1 MWETEMSQERQEMPA
16 EEPKQTAPG
25 GQGPTAERARTGP
38 LGDFIYH
45 QRRAAEEAGEALKAL
60 IPPDFRTH
68 CRTAREEFL
77 QSFKVLIDGVSSTV
91 DTELNK
97 MRSKRAEDSES
108 GGQRPS
114 TTGKT
119 KVRVDVS

>member
-1 MWETEMSQERQEMPA
+1 MWETEMSEERQEMPT
-16 EEPKQTAPG
+16 EESKQT
-25 GQGPTAERARTGP
+25 GQGAQGERASTGP
-38 LGDFIYH
+38 VGDFMYH
-45 QRRAAEEAGEALKAL
+45 QRRAAEEAAEALKAL

-77 QSFKVLIDGVSSTV
+77 QSFKVLVDGVSSTV
-91 DTELNK
+91 DTELNR
-97 MRSKRAEDSES
+97 MRSKRADGSES
-108 GGQRPS
+108 ERPS

>member
-1 MWETEMSQERQEMPA
+1 MWELEMSEERQEMPA
-16 EEPKQTAPG
+16 EESKQT
-25 GQGPTAERARTGP
+25 GQGERASTGP
-38 LGDFIYH
+38 LGDFMYH
-45 QRRAAEEAGEALKAL
+45 QRRAAEEASEALKAL

-77 QSFKVLIDGVSSTV
+77 QSFKVLVDGVSSTV

-97 MRSKRAEDSES
+97 IRSKRADDSEND
-108 GGQRPS
+108 RPS

>member
-1 MWETEMSQERQEMPA
+1 MWETEMSEERQEMPV
-16 EEPKQTAPG
+16 EEPKQTGQG
-25 GQGPTAERARTGP
+25 GQAAGERASTGP
-38 LGDFIYH
+38 LGDFMYH
-45 QRRAAEEAGEALKAL
+45 QKRAAEEAAEALKAL

-77 QSFKVLIDGVSSTV
+77 QSFKVLVDGVSSTV

-97 MRSKRAEDSES
+97 MRSKRTEDSES